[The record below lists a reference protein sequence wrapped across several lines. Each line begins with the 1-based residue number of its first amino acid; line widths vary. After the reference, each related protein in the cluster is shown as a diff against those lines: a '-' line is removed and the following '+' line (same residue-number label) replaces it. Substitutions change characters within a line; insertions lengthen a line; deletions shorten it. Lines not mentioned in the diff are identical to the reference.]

1 MPTETFY
8 KLAKDKQEK
17 IINSAK
23 KEFSRVPFSETSI
36 KNIVEEAGIA
46 RGSFYQYFD
55 TKEDLLS
62 YIMKEY
68 LEKLNGI
75 MEKTI
80 EKSNGDI
87 FEVFTKMY
95 DYTILKCTNDEDIK
109 FYRLVF
115 ANIKANS
122 DTIVPIM
129 HIKKP
134 KEEIIDYEKFNT
146 DNLNI
151 RKKEDIKI
159 IGKILALITKTSIAE
174 VLSGKIS
181 KKEGKKQY
189 AYKMNLL
196 KNGMLLNK

>member
-46 RGSFYQYFD
+46 RGSFYQYFE

-174 VLSGKIS
+174 VLSGTIS

-189 AYKMNLL
+189 TYKMNLL

>member
-189 AYKMNLL
+189 TYKMNLL

>member
-36 KNIVEEAGIA
+36 KNIVEEARIA